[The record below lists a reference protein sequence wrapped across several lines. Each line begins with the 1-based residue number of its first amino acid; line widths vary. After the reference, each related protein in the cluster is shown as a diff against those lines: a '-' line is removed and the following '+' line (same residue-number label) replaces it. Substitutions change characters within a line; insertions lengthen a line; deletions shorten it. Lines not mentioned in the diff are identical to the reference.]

1 MSSRI
6 DRPREEDAKRL
17 RARDARASTRGGDEE
32 GGVQNP
38 TYDRIA
44 PLYDLLDAPHEYGWR
59 RRLRGQLFEGLT
71 GRVLDAGAGTGAN
84 LPFYPREAEMVAID
98 SSPKMLARA
107 ERRASASGRTDVA
120 FHVRDLLKTG
130 FPDAHFDAIVST
142 FVFCVLEDNQQLPAL
157 KEVRRICKPDGVIKL
172 LDYRLSE
179 KPLLRRTMQ
188 VVSSWSGW
196 AFDSRYR
203 PTTEAYLEAAGLE
216 VVESRFVLS
225 DIVKLLVLRPSDSRN
240 PRARLV

>member
-6 DRPREEDAKRL
+6 GRPQSGRTR
-17 RARDARASTRGGDEE
+17 RFQTQDARRLAQDGE
-32 GGVQNP
+32 VQNP

-59 RRLRGQLFEGLT
+59 RRRRGRLFEGLT

-84 LPFYPREAEMVAID
+84 LPFYPPDAEMVAID

-107 ERRASASGRTDVA
+107 EQRAVARGRRVS
-120 FHVRDLLKTG
+120 FHVMDLLKTE
-130 FPDAHFDAIVST
+130 FPDAHFDAVVST

-179 KPLLRRTMQ
+179 KPMLRRTMQ

-203 PTTEAYLEAAGLE
+203 PTTEAYVEAAGLE
-216 VVESRFVLS
+216 VVDSRFVLS
-225 DIVKLLVLRPSDSRN
+225 DIVKLLVLRPSPSPN
-240 PRARLV
+240 PRARLI

>member
-1 MSSRI
+1 
-6 DRPREEDAKRL
+6 
-17 RARDARASTRGGDEE
+17 
-32 GGVQNP
+32 
-38 TYDRIA
+38 
-44 PLYDLLDAPHEYGWR
+44 
-59 RRLRGQLFEGLT
+59 
-71 GRVLDAGAGTGAN
+71 
-84 LPFYPREAEMVAID
+84 MVAID

-120 FHVRDLLKTG
+120 FYVRDLLKTG

-188 VVSSWSGW
+188 AVSSWSGW

-240 PRARLV
+240 PHARLV

>member
-6 DRPREEDAKRL
+6 SRRRGTDSQRFGKSHANKLVRE
-17 RARDARASTRGGDEE
+17 DE
-32 GGVQNP
+32 VQNA

-59 RRLRGQLFEGLT
+59 RRLRGQLFNGLT

-84 LPFYPREAEMVAID
+84 VPFYPPGAEMVAVD
-98 SSPKMLARA
+98 SSAKMLARA
-107 ERRASASGRTDVA
+107 ERRSAALGKTVTCE
-120 FHVRDLLKTG
+120 VKDLLKTD
-130 FPDAHFDAIVST
+130 FPDAHFDAVVST
-142 FVFCVLEDNQQLPAL
+142 FVFCVLDDNQQLPAL
-157 KEVRRICKPDGVIKL
+157 REMRRICKPGGVIKL

-179 KPLLRRTMQ
+179 KPFLRRAME

-203 PTTEAYLEAAGLE
+203 PTTEAYIEAASLDL
-216 VVESRFVLS
+216 VESRFVFG
-225 DIVKLLVLRPSDSRN
+225 DIVKLLVLRPSPAPN
-240 PRARLV
+240 PPARLV

>member
-6 DRPREEDAKRL
+6 SRRGANPQRL
-17 RARDARASTRGGDEE
+17 RKPRAGLPTSE
-32 GGVQNP
+32 GEVQNA

-59 RRLRGQLFEGLT
+59 RRLRGRLFEDLT
-71 GRVLDAGAGTGAN
+71 GRILDAGAGTGAN
-84 LPFYPREAEMVAID
+84 VPFYPPGAEMVAVD

-107 ERRASASGRTDVA
+107 ERRSAALGKAVTCQTM
-120 FHVRDLLKTG
+120 DLLKTD

-142 FVFCVLEDNQQLPAL
+142 FVFCVFDDNQQLPAL
-157 KEVRRICKPDGVIKL
+157 REMRRICKPGGVIKL

-179 KPLLRRTMQ
+179 RPLLRKTMK

-203 PTTEAYLEAAGLE
+203 PATEAYIEAAGLDLI
-216 VVESRFVLS
+216 ESRFVFG
-225 DIVKLLVLRPSDSRN
+225 DIVKLLALRPSAVHN
-240 PRARLV
+240 PPARLV